1 MAEPTCAAMQRSL
14 LILLLFL
21 SGLSAMAQGR
31 FDRKR
36 KDIIPL
42 DGQAKRIGWFVAP
55 GLTYTLPR
63 FKDEEEEVFRSADT
77 VYTAT
82 YDPNGRLGFYVE
94 GGLTWYARDP
104 VVVDYFDVG
113 LAYKNLR
120 GSESYTGL
128 YQRGD
133 SASTMTGEGTFGE
146 QLLTFNANAN
156 KFIPTFNYQFVQL
169 SLGANVD
176 YRLGSDYEH
185 TGNSLL
191 NGHTFPPDLMAQLH
205 FKVGYGFK
213 LTGDLILIPALET
226 PIFSMVPTD
235 EGLGQLQWFSS
246 QYRPIIF
253 SVRFLFLR
261 ARDGFD
267 CPPPIK
273 HNEFEK
279 SRTVNPKPPNK

>member
-1 MAEPTCAAMQRSL
+1 MKRSL
-14 LILLLFL
+14 LIFLLLL
-21 SGLSAMAQGR
+21 SGLSALAQGR
-31 FDRKR
+31 YDRKR

-63 FKDEEEEVFRSADT
+63 FKDEEEEVLRNADT
-77 VYTAT
+77 VYTTT
-82 YDPNGRLGFYVE
+82 YDPNGRLGLYLE
-94 GGLTWYARDP
+94 GGLTWYTRDP
-104 VVVDYFDVG
+104 VIVDYFDVG

-120 GSESYTGL
+120 GSESNAGTL
-128 YQRGD
+128 TRGD
-133 SASTMTGEGTFGE
+133 SAAEVTGEGNFAE
-146 QLLTFNANAN
+146 RLLTFNANAN
-156 KFIPTFNYQFVQL
+156 KFIPTFDYQFVQL

-185 TGNSLL
+185 TGDSLL
-191 NGHTFPPDLMAQLH
+191 NGHAFPPDLMAQLH

-213 LTGDLILIPALET
+213 LTGNLILIPALET
-226 PIFSMVPTD
+226 PIFSMVPAD
-235 EGLGQLQWFSS
+235 EGLGKLQWFSS

-279 SRTVNPKPPNK
+279 SRTVDPKPPNQ